1 MFYVYVLKSKKDNL
15 LYTGSTKDLKHRFK
29 LHNEG
34 KVPSTKNRTPLE
46 LIYYEAYKSEIDAKV
61 REKNLKLRS
70 NALTQLKQLSAEA
83 ERIKCLYALKGCD

>member
-70 NALTQLKQLSAEA
+70 NALTQLRR
-83 ERIKCLYALKGCD
+83 RIKLSLTNNNTQT